1 MYTRSR
7 CLENAF
13 PRKSSKNYKHLESII
28 FESGKV
34 TSNVEENYIDLCESW
49 KNIFKSLEVL
59 YKNDQ
64 YQLLESSVERIVSNV
79 IPSIRETKEC
89 IQYINGLDIGEINK
103 DRLIESVKMFKSIDR
118 IKKNHK
124 MLTERFNIDN
134 IYNSKGKSIRNRI
147 FSICESIDTYKLSP
161 FIKMNIALEEIK
173 LLDFKYHSRLNE
185 SVLVESVLDY
195 FLYRSSNTKDDIA
208 SYKRAIN
215 ESKVI
220 SEDAMLYPTS

>member
-1 MYTRSR
+1 
-7 CLENAF
+7 
-13 PRKSSKNYKHLESII
+13 
-28 FESGKV
+28 
-34 TSNVEENYIDLCESW
+34 
-49 KNIFKSLEVL
+49 
-59 YKNDQ
+59 
-64 YQLLESSVERIVSNV
+64 
-79 IPSIRETKEC
+79 
-89 IQYINGLDIGEINK
+89 DIGEIKK

-134 IYNSKGKSIRNRI
+134 IYNTKGKTLRNKI

-173 LLDFKYHSRLNE
+173 LLDFKYHSKLDE
-185 SVLVESVLDY
+185 SIIVESVLDY
-195 FLYRSSNTKDDIA
+195 FLYRSSNTKDDIE

-220 SEDAMLYPTS
+220 SDDSISNIQYFLNEDDN